1 MRTLNLIAI
10 SFLCAATLL
19 AQERTFERGEGR
31 RGRGTRTEGL
41 NNYLNLTEPQVADL
55 QAAKRAFREE
65 TRPLMEELHETG
77 RALREEMGLVS
88 PNPSV
93 IGDLTVQLKGLR
105 EQLKAAKTAQ
115 REQILGFLTEE
126 QRGQVEEL
134 ERVMSL
140 QAVAHQAAAMNFIE
154 GPEHGPGMRRH
165 FGGPGGKSRPGFGPR
180 GRMRSSGGPQQ
191 GGAAPLLL
199 D

>member
-31 RGRGTRTEGL
+31 RGRGMRTQAL

-55 QAAKRAFREE
+55 QAAKRAFHEA
-65 TRPLMEELHETG
+65 TRPVMEELRNKG
-77 RALREEMGLVS
+77 RALREELGLAS
-88 PNPSV
+88 PSPLAV
-93 IGDLTVQLKGLR
+93 GDLTLQLRDLR
-105 EQLKAAKTAQ
+105 DQLKAAKTAE
-115 REQILGFLTEE
+115 REQNLNLLNAD
-126 QRGQVEEL
+126 QQGQVEEL
-134 ERVMSL
+134 GRLLSL

-154 GPEHGPGMRRH
+154 SPEHGPAMRRN
-165 FGGPGGKSRPGFGPR
+165 FGGPGGKSRPGSGAR
-180 GRMRSSGGPQQ
+180 GRMRGSGGPRQ
-191 GGAAPLLL
+191 GGAAPSLL